1 MGCMKTRGLAAE
13 DSMEGG
19 EMSSLKGLFNVI
31 KSKPVFL
38 NFGI

>member
-1 MGCMKTRGLAAE
+1 MKSRGLAAD
-13 DSMEGG
+13 DSIEGG
-19 EMSSLKGLFNVI
+19 EMSSLKGLFNVV